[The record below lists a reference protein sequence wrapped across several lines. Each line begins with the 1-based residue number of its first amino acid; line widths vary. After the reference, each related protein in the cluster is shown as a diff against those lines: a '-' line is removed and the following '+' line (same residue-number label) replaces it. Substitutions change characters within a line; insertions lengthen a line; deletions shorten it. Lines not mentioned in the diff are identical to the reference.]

1 MRAGDRRVHRDG
13 PIYAPTRICDRQQ
26 PIQHPIPGPVRSQ
39 PVMPCPHRLPR
50 PEHHRQIPPG
60 DPRPIPIDDAL
71 DHRPRVRERPP
82 LTSRPPRQQPLDQ
95 RPLGIREQLKSRHAT
110 RLTPPTTNICQTR
123 PKSVDEVGSIHTV
136 QGYDLNYAG
145 VIIGPDLGYD
155 AASGK
160 LVFNRS
166 SYFDSKGKENN
177 PLIGRPYSDD
187 DLLRFVVNIY
197 SVLLTRG
204 IRGTFIYVSDPSL
217 RERLKRFIPI
227 SSTRDGT

>member
-123 PKSVDEVGSIHTV
+123 P
-136 QGYDLNYAG
+136 
-145 VIIGPDLGYD
+145 
-155 AASGK
+155 
-160 LVFNRS
+160 RS
-166 SYFDSKGKENN
+166 SVTNN
-177 PLIGRPYSDD
+177 VRSPDPGTRTSGLAPEC
-187 DLLRFVVNIY
+187 LRNHPA
-197 SVLLTRG
+197 SVRASRALSRG
-204 IRGTFIYVSDPSL
+204 LPSGEPEVKAGARLFTSAAQAAAILSALPVSRDAHSSL
-217 RERLKRFIPI
+217 GH
-227 SSTRDGT
+227 S